1 MELIYN
7 ALEPDVAAY
16 LKANKP
22 RPKHKQNYY
31 HWFTQDYGL
40 QQVITHIYKF
50 ILVAKTCKN
59 IQLLRECYSRL
70 STAGDWWETKQSLE
84 STK

>member
-1 MELIYN
+1 MKLIYN
-7 ALEPDVAAY
+7 ALELDVAAY

-22 RPKHKQNYY
+22 RPKQNYY

-40 QQVITHIYKF
+40 KQVITHIYKF
-50 ILVAKTCKN
+50 IIIAKTCKN

-70 STAGDWWETKQSLE
+70 
-84 STK
+84 